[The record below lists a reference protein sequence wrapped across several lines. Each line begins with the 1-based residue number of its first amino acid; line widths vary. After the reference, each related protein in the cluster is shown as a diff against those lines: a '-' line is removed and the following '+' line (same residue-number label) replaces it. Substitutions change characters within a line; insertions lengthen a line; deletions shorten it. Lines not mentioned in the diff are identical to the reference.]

1 MQRTRRYEE
10 ESARTNKTPI
20 FKTFVVLEDKPF
32 VATESKDGKG
42 GANAASIN
50 ATITNSTNSTTGT
63 TATTTTT
70 NSSGGSGGSGGGG
83 GGGDKAADV
92 VNDKRVRSIGTY
104 PTLGQIQ
111 ECVTTVAERI
121 VQVAAAITLWG
132 QQDRNNARSGAV
144 RTHFEATK
152 SNKEVL
158 NRPALSHAYL
168 PWPIFVELR
177 QTRRNEHLF
186 TCSPI

>member
-1 MQRTRRYEE
+1 
-10 ESARTNKTPI
+10 
-20 FKTFVVLEDKPF
+20 VLEDKPF

-50 ATITNSTNSTTGT
+50 ATITNSTTAT
-63 TATTTTT
+63 TATTAT

-121 VQVAAAITLWG
+121 VQVAAAIMLWG
-132 QQDRNNARSGAV
+132 QQDRNNARSGTV

-158 NRPALSHAYL
+158 NQPALSHAHL
-168 PWPIFVELR
+168 PGPIFVELR

-186 TCSPI
+186 TCLPI